1 MMVMM
6 MVVVMVMM
14 VATCCTSTADAATA
28 TARQVRYAN
37 AHRIG
42 AATSSHYLYHTIRAT
57 TIDGDHFGSLV
68 TRC

>member
-14 VATCCTSTADAATA
+14 VATSWTTA
-28 TARQVRYAN
+28 TTTAARQIRNTN

-42 AATSSHYLYHTIRAT
+42 TAAAAGGHYLHHTIRAT
-57 TIDGDHFGSLV
+57 TIDGHHFRGLIA
-68 TRC
+68 